1 MKRIPA
7 GAGNDD
13 PRRRLEIAAE
23 MTNLIETGLSSFLGS
38 ATVYLTFP
46 AEGKTADIR
55 ASNAETPLCVVSAE
69 LLHLENLPSYV

>member
-13 PRRRLEIAAE
+13 PRRRLRTAVGV
-23 MTNLIETGLSSFLGS
+23 TNLIETGLSSFLGS

-55 ASNAETPLCVVSAE
+55 ASNAETPLCGDSGE
-69 LLHLENLPSYV
+69 SNPLENLPYYV